1 MTTKNIHKWC
11 ALVLLG
17 VFVLAPC
24 LGWTHTAQDPDV
36 SDLIA
41 GQDFD
46 NPAGRVLIWNN
57 DENLYVKFQV
67 YSQWYMTETAVNVD
81 TAPPSPPI
89 KPGHFTSKHSED
101 DPPPPD
107 NPEDLHSISLS
118 SLGVGPGDLVYIMA
132 HAVVDNLDTGVSGE
146 TAWKEGTDVPGQG
159 GGWAMYN
166 EYEIQKIPW
175 LEVSISET
183 EIIWDAFKPGDYMS
197 LGSVLWIASNS
208 DVTVLYGTGGPDR
221 EPGPAVREGSLL
233 PKTPG
238 NPGTPPD
245 EITLWVTCVWGEPSS
260 PHIGDPELL
269 PPEDDRSTNP
279 EDLFRS
285 WIRFDD
291 LDRYQMKI
299 LKSTELENGIA
310 FSHYHIINVDPH
322 SSEGNYFDQF
332 AITISVEA

>member
-1 MTTKNIHKWC
+1 MSSEDGDSQQFRFFSSGSPGTPVYVPPEPGNPSQFLIGNIVTVH
-11 ALVLLG
+11 
-17 VFVLAPC
+17 PC
-24 LGWTHTAQDPDV
+24 GDV
-36 SDLIA
+36 NPLIA

-46 NPAGRVLIWNN
+46 NPAGKVFIWNN

-67 YSQWYMTETAVNVD
+67 YSPWYMTETAE
-81 TAPPSPPI
+81 
-89 KPGHFTSKHSED
+89 HSED
-101 DPPPPD
+101 DPPPPN

-118 SLGVGPGDLVYIMA
+118 SLGVGPGDWVYIMA
-132 HAVVDNLDTGVSGE
+132 HAVVDNLDTGVVGE
-146 TAWKEGTDVPGQG
+146 TAWKEGIDVPGQSG
-159 GGWAMYN
+159 AGWAMYN
-166 EYEIQKIPW
+166 EYKIQKIPW

-208 DVTVLYGTGGPDR
+208 DVTILYGTGGPDR
-221 EPGPAVREGSLL
+221 APGPAVREGSLL

-245 EITLWVTCVWGEPSS
+245 EITFWVTCVWGEPSS

-269 PPEDDRSTNP
+269 PPEDQWSSNP

-291 LDRYQMKI
+291 LNTYQMKI
-299 LKSTELENGIA
+299 LKSAELENGIA
-310 FSHYHIINVDPH
+310 FSHYHIINVDPCC
-322 SSEGNYFDQF
+322 SEGNYFDQF
-332 AITISVEA
+332 AITITIEP

>member
-1 MTTKNIHKWC
+1 MMTKKRVHKWC
-11 ALVLLG
+11 TIVLLG

-24 LGWTHTAQDPDV
+24 LAWTHTAQDPDV
-36 SDLIA
+36 SPLIA

-46 NPAGRVLIWNN
+46 NPAGKVLIWNN

-67 YSQWYMTETAVNVD
+67 YSLWYMTETAVNVD

-89 KPGHFTSKHSED
+89 KPGQFTSKHAS
-101 DPPPPD
+101 PD

-146 TAWKEGTDVPGQG
+146 TAWKEGTKIEGPGA
-159 GGWAMYN
+159 GWAMYN

-175 LEVSISET
+175 FEVSISET

-208 DVTVLYGTGGPDR
+208 DVTILYGTGGPDR
-221 EPGPAVREGSLL
+221 ALGPAVREGSLL

-269 PPEDDRSTNP
+269 PREYQTSTNP
-279 EDLFRS
+279 GDLFRS
-285 WIRFDD
+285 WIRFDH
-291 LDRYQMKI
+291 LDGYQMKI
-299 LKSTELENGIA
+299 SESAELENGIA
-310 FSHYHIINVDPH
+310 FSHYNIIDVDPCC
-322 SSEGNYFDQF
+322 SEGHYFDQF
-332 AITISVEA
+332 AITISVEP